1 MNKNNLKF
9 YRGSSMKGTFKPGDC
24 LIVGSVEIS
33 EICLGDILVF
43 KSQNQK
49 GEEAELVHRL
59 IDIKPDGLVTR
70 GDNNYCND
78 AGLVTAEN
86 IIGRVIHF
94 ERSGEK
100 RKVRN
105 GYIGL
110 WRGQLLHARVK
121 VYKWLKLL
129 GKTPYRWL
137 KKSKLATLFWS
148 PIIIKLELNTEKGPL
163 VKFLNGSKTIALWW
177 PQDKRFECK
186 KPYDLILKIDELV
199 SETKD

>member
-1 MNKNNLKF
+1 MKKNNLKF

-24 LIVGSVEIS
+24 LIISSVEID
-33 EICLGDILVF
+33 EISLGDTIVF
-43 KSQNQK
+43 KSQNQINEK
-49 GEEAELVHRL
+49 IELVHRI
-59 IDIKPDGLVTR
+59 IDKKSDGLVTR

-94 ERSGEK
+94 ERFNKK

-105 GYIGL
+105 GYFGL
-110 WRGQLLHARVK
+110 WWGRLLHARIK
-121 VYKWLKLL
+121 INKLLKLL

-137 KKSKLATLFWS
+137 KKIRLATYFWR
-148 PIIIKLELNTEKGPL
+148 PKIVKLELNTENGPL
-163 VKFLNGSKTIALWW
+163 VKFLNGSKTIAQWW
-177 PQDKRFECK
+177 SQSKRFECK

-199 SETKD
+199 IEK